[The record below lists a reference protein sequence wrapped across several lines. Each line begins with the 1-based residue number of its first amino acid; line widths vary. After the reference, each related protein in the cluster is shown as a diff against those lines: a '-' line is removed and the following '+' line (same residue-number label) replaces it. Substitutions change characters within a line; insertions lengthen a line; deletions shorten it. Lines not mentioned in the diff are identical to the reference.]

1 MSNLDNPAFST
12 PIAITPSDDVIHA
25 APGFSK
31 REYAAIHLK
40 VPNSGDEELDK
51 MILQSLMISV
61 TAKFLSGALANP
73 TLNRLDFKEWLHDA
87 SGFLTE
93 VLSK

>member
-1 MSNLDNPAFST
+1 MSNLDVCASPFQLGQTDKHYS
-12 PIAITPSDDVIHA
+12 
-25 APGFSK
+25 GLSK

-40 VPNSGDEELDK
+40 VPDSGDADLDK